1 MEALRS
7 RPGTLQNVVE
17 RIVSCFEGIP
27 GLLRKLDEEED
38 AEGENAGAE
47 DAEGEDTPTGRYNR
61 EDNEIQIF
69 SDYIPNKEEVL
80 RNLVHEYT
88 HYLQPDGLDT
98 KYYNQGYTYQNNPAE
113 LEALRAEEKWHLF
126 A

>member
-1 MEALRS
+1 MNKEEILDIANGVYPKIVEYFKQGKGEIPKIEVYRNVYVALT
-7 RPGTLQNVVE
+7 G
-17 RIVSCFEGIP
+17 
-27 GLLRKLDEEED
+27 DED
-38 AEGENAGAE
+38 AEGEQE
-47 DAEGEDTPTGRYNR
+47 PTGRYNR

-98 KYYNQGYTYQNNPAE
+98 KYYDQGYTYQNNPAE

>member
-1 MEALRS
+1 MNKEEILDIANGVYPKIVEYFKQGKGEIPKIEVYRNVYVALT
-7 RPGTLQNVVE
+7 G
-17 RIVSCFEGIP
+17 
-27 GLLRKLDEEED
+27 DEE
-38 AEGENAGAE
+38 AEGEQE
-47 DAEGEDTPTGRYNR
+47 PTGRYNR